1 MPRGGMSLVGL
12 AVLILEIYVL
22 VRIVQSSMSTANK
35 VIWALIVLFFPLIGG
50 IVYLIVGGRP
60 IVKA

>member
-1 MPRGGMSLVGL
+1 MSLVGL